1 MVGAPTPSGRAGP
14 TSIPMAIFI
23 SYRREDSAGYAGRL
37 HEELA
42 ERFSARAVFRD
53 VDTLRAGQ
61 DFDDAIRRRLEQ
73 CSTCV
78 VMIGPGWLHAHNAGG
93 QRRLGA
99 PGDYVTMEIAAA
111 LSKPDVTVVPVLV
124 GGATMPSPDDLPDA
138 LRPLARR
145 HAFTA
150 RDETWEADMDRLA
163 MILRPSSGAAAP
175 TSSSLGHLSRYG
187 VPAVVLLLA
196 AAVVGWLT
204 WGGDSERD
212 ANRSEAERNRSTA
225 VSDVGPGP
233 TDTASSNTAA
243 AADAPA
249 YAIDVPAS
257 MGEVA
262 HGDLTYAV
270 VAGSVQRRGT
280 GMRVWLRI
288 RISNEGF
295 GNANFWDDS
304 FRLVAG
310 GQTIAPTSGLNEV
323 LERRSIR
330 QGVVRFDLPTVQ
342 PTATLRIIDRDR
354 SGDLPLDLSGNGSP
368 PRHDEQDPR
377 DALSHAVL
385 TSVVRDEFPLV
396 AGDGVTT
403 AVLRV
408 SRRAFVNT
416 QRITMVVKW
425 SNTGRYPIATGDL
438 LARLVVAG
446 EVLAPFRSPSEVV
459 EPGSTYVGDIVFDAP
474 PSLTRATLRASLREA
489 MKEQEL
495 TLRR

>member
-1 MVGAPTPSGRAGP
+1 
-14 TSIPMAIFI
+14 MAIFI

-42 ERFSARAVFRD
+42 ERFSAKEVFRD

-61 DFDDAIRRRLEQ
+61 DFDEAIRRRLEQ

-78 VMIGPGWLHAHNAGG
+78 VMIGPGWLHAHNASG

-111 LSKPDVTVVPVLV
+111 LGKPGVTVVPVLV
-124 GGATMPSPDDLPDA
+124 GGATMPSPDDLPEA
-138 LRPLARR
+138 VRPLARR

-163 MILRPSSGAAAP
+163 AILPRSSGTTP
-175 TSSSLGHLSRYG
+175 SGSSSVSHLPRYA
-187 VPAVVLLLA
+187 VPAVVLLLLVAGIVGWWAWGGNADRDESRTDAERRDSAASSDAGPGTDPTSSDGA
-196 AAVVGWLT
+196 AA
-204 WGGDSERD
+204 
-212 ANRSEAERNRSTA
+212 
-225 VSDVGPGP
+225 
-233 TDTASSNTAA
+233 SS
-243 AADAPA
+243 DAPA

-270 VAGSVQRRGT
+270 VAGSVQRRGA

-304 FRLVAG
+304 FRLAAG

-330 QGVVRFDLPTVQ
+330 QGVIRFDLPTVQ
-342 PTATLRIIDRDR
+342 RTATLRIIDRDR
-354 SGDLPLDLSGNGSP
+354 SGELPLDLSGNGSP
-368 PRHDEQDPR
+368 PKHDEQDPR

-385 TSVVRDEFPLV
+385 TSVVRDEFPLIE
-396 AGDGVTT
+396 GDGVTM
-403 AVLRV
+403 AVLRI

-416 QRITMVVKW
+416 QRITLVVKW
-425 SNTGRYPIATGDL
+425 SNTGRYAIATGDL
-438 LARLVVAG
+438 LVRLATPG
-446 EVLAPFRSPSEVV
+446 EVLAPFRMPSEVV
-459 EPGSTYVGDIVFDAP
+459 EPGSTYVGDIVFDVP
-474 PSLTRATLRASLREA
+474 PSLTKATLKATLRDMSR
-489 MKEQEL
+489 EQEL
-495 TLRR
+495 TLKR

>member
-1 MVGAPTPSGRAGP
+1 MP
-14 TSIPMAIFI
+14 IFI

-42 ERFSARAVFRD
+42 ERFGAGEVFRD

-61 DFDDAIRRRLEQ
+61 DFDEAIRRRLEQ
-73 CSTCV
+73 CNACV
-78 VMIGPGWLHAHNAGG
+78 VMIGPGWLKAQNAAG
-93 QRRLGA
+93 QRRLGSA
-99 PGDYVTMEIAAA
+99 GDYVTMEIAAA
-111 LSKPDVTVVPVLV
+111 LGKPDVAVVPVLV
-124 GGATMPSPDDLPDA
+124 GGATMPSPAELPEP

-145 HAFTA
+145 HALTA

-163 MILRPSSGAAAP
+163 AVLRPSAPGTAASASRP
-175 TSSSLGHLSRYG
+175 SGHLSRY
-187 VPAVVLLLA
+187 AVLALVLILM
-196 AAVVGWLT
+196 AVAGAWFA
-204 WGGDSERD
+204 SRD
-212 ANRSEAERNRSTA
+212 TSDTTDA
-225 VSDVGPGP
+225 SDVGRPVRCRPGP
-233 TDTASSNTAA
+233 SRHPASDLTSTSASP
-243 AADAPA
+243 DSPA

-262 HGDLTYAV
+262 HGDLIYAV
-270 VAGSVQRRGT
+270 VAGSVQRRGN

-288 RISNEGF
+288 RLSNEGF
-295 GNANFWDDS
+295 YGANFWDDS

-310 GQTIAPTSGLNEV
+310 GQTIAPTGGLNEV

-330 QGVVRFDLPTVQ
+330 QGVIRFDLPTVQ
-342 PTATLRIIDRDR
+342 RTATLRIADRDR

-385 TSVVRDEFPLV
+385 TSVVRDEFPLLD
-396 AGDGVTT
+396 GDGVTT
-403 AVLRV
+403 VAMRV

-425 SNTGRYPIATGDL
+425 SNTGRYGIATGDL
-438 LARLVVAG
+438 TLRLAAGG

-459 EPGSTYVGDIVFDAP
+459 EPGSTYVGDIVFDVP
-474 PSLTRATLRASLREA
+474 PQVAKATLRAMLRDKQ
-489 MKEQEL
+489 KEQEL
-495 TLRR
+495 TFRP

>member
-1 MVGAPTPSGRAGP
+1 
-14 TSIPMAIFI
+14 MAIFI

-42 ERFSARAVFRD
+42 ERFGAGEVFRD

-61 DFDDAIRRRLEQ
+61 DFEDAIRRRLEQ
-73 CSTCV
+73 CHACV
-78 VMIGPGWLHAHNAGG
+78 VMIGLGWLKAQNAVG

-99 PGDYVTMEIAAA
+99 AGDYVTMEIAEA
-111 LSKPDVTVVPVLV
+111 LGKPDVAVVPVLV
-124 GGATMPSPDDLPDA
+124 GGATMPAPEDLPET

-163 MILRPSSGAAAP
+163 AVLRPSAPGAAASASRP
-175 TSSSLGHLSRYG
+175 SGGLSRYAL
-187 VPAVVLLLA
+187 PALVLLLVLG
-196 AAVVGWLT
+196 AVAWFA
-204 WGGDSERD
+204 SRD
-212 ANRSEAERNRSTA
+212 T
-225 VSDVGPGP
+225 SDVGRVPLDPASDVGR
-233 TDTASSNTAA
+233 ASSDVGRGLSAPA
-243 AADAPA
+243 SDAPDSPA

-262 HGDLTYAV
+262 HGDLIYAV
-270 VAGSVQRRGT
+270 VAGSVQRRGN

-288 RISNEGF
+288 RASNEGF
-295 GNANFWDDS
+295 YGANFWDDS

-330 QGVVRFDLPTVQ
+330 QGVIRFDLPTVQ
-342 PTATLRIIDRDR
+342 RMATLRISDKDR

-368 PRHDEQDPR
+368 PKHDEPDPR

-385 TSVVRDEFPLV
+385 TSVVRNESPLLD
-396 AGDGVTT
+396 GDGVTT
-403 AVLRV
+403 VVMRV

-425 SNTGRYPIATGDL
+425 SNTGRYGIATGDL
-438 LARLVVAG
+438 TLRLAAGG

-459 EPGSTYVGDIVFDAP
+459 EPGSTYIGDVVFDVP
-474 PSLTRATLRASLREA
+474 PKVTTATLRATLRERQ
-489 MKEQEL
+489 KEQEL
-495 TLRR
+495 MLRQ